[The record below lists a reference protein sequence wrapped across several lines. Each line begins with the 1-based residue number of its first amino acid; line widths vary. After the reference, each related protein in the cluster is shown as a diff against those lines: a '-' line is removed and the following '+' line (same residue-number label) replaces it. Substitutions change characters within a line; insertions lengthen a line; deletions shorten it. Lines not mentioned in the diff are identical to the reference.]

1 MLNYGISKCSGNY
14 ILIISAHCIPC
25 DELLIENLLRPFSL
39 NKKICASYAR
49 QTSLNFSDDLTIRDL
64 MLTYGVENR
73 LQKPDPH
80 LIMLAA

>member
-39 NKKICASYAR
+39 NKKYV
-49 QTSLNFSDDLTIRDL
+49 QVMQD
-64 MLTYGVENR
+64 
-73 LQKPDPH
+73 KHH
-80 LIMLAA
+80 LILAMI